1 LRPPPIPRVLGS
13 GRFLFQIVEFGLRIL
28 EQPEDRRSKANMQ
41 VQIYDT
47 TLRDGAQAEGIS
59 FSVADKLKIV
69 HRLDEFGI
77 QFIEGGWP
85 GSNPKDE
92 EFFALAKKQTWKN
105 AQLTAFSMTRRAG
118 VEARQDA
125 NLQKIL
131 EAETSIVT
139 LVGKTW
145 DFHVTHALKVAL
157 DENLRMIEDSV
168 RYVRGQGRRVFY
180 DAEHF
185 FDAWRANPEYALKT
199 LRAAA
204 EGGAEILV
212 LCDTNGGTMP
222 DRVAEGVNAI
232 QRELR
237 LPVGIHTHNDCELGV
252 ANALVAVEN
261 GAVQVQGTINGF
273 GERCG
278 NCNLIS
284 VIANLQVKMGIPCV
298 PPGAERHL
306 THLSHF
312 VSEVANLTPDDRQ
325 PFVGRS
331 VFAHKGGMHVD
342 AVQKAGGRAYEHID
356 PQSVGN
362 ERRILVSEL
371 AGTSN
376 VREVAGGLGIDLEKG
391 GKEARAVLQQV
402 KKLESEGFEF
412 EGAEA
417 SFHLLVQRTLGKSK
431 PLFELLGVRVI
442 NEQRR
447 VNGCDPEW
455 ITEATLKIAVETP
468 YGSREVMHTA
478 AEGDGPVHALDNAL
492 RKALRTVYPEMD
504 AIRLT
509 DFKVRVVN
517 TREGTAAKVRVLI
530 ESSNEQESWST
541 VGVSGNLIDASWQAL
556 TEAIEYGLNCVE
568 KV

>member
-1 LRPPPIPRVLGS
+1 MTK
-13 GRFLFQIVEFGLRIL
+13 
-28 EQPEDRRSKANMQ
+28 DNTA

-59 FSVADKLKIV
+59 FSVADKLKIA
-69 HRLDEFGI
+69 HRLDDFGI
-77 QFIEGGWP
+77 HFIEGGWP

-92 EFFALAKKQTWKN
+92 EFFEIAKTQSWKT
-105 AQLTAFSMTRRAG
+105 AQLCAFSMTRRAG
-118 VEARQDA
+118 IAAHQDE
-125 NLQKIL
+125 NLKKIL
-131 EAETSIVT
+131 EAETPVVT

-157 DENLRMIEDSV
+157 DENLKMIEDSI
-168 RYVRGQGRRVFY
+168 RFMREHDRRVFF

-185 FDAWRANPEYALKT
+185 FDGYRANPEYSLRT

-212 LCDTNGGTMP
+212 LCDTNGGAMP
-222 DRVAEGVNAI
+222 EQIVEGVNVI
-232 QRELR
+232 LRELR
-237 LPVGIHTHNDCELGV
+237 LPVGIHTHNDCEMGV
-252 ANALVAVEN
+252 ANALVAVQN
-261 GAVQVQGTINGF
+261 GASQVQGTINGF

-278 NCNLIS
+278 NCNLVS
-284 VIANLQVKMGIPCV
+284 VIANLQIKMGIQCAAP
-298 PPGAERHL
+298 EHLRQL

-312 VSEVANLTPDDRQ
+312 VSEVANLMPDDRQ

-376 VREVAGGLGIDLEKG
+376 VREVASAFGIELEKG
-391 GKEARAVLQQV
+391 GAESRAILKEV
-402 KKLESEGFEF
+402 KRLEAEGFEF

-417 SFHLLVQRTLGKSK
+417 SFQLLVQHTLGKADK
-431 PLFELLGVRVI
+431 LFDLLGVRVI
-442 NEQRR
+442 NEWRGT
-447 VNGCDPEW
+447 NGHGGEW
-455 ITEATLKIAVETP
+455 ITEATLKIAVN
-468 YGSREVMHTA
+468 GEVMHTA

-492 RKALRTVYPEMD
+492 RKAMLTFYPQMD
-504 AIRLT
+504 TIRLT
-509 DFKVRVVN
+509 DFKVRIVN

-530 ESSNEQESWST
+530 EATNEDQSWST
-541 VGVSGNLIDASWQAL
+541 VGVSTNIIEASWQAL
-556 TEAIEYGLNCVE
+556 TEAIEYGLTCVGTE
-568 KV
+568 N